1 MTGYLARRL
10 LQAIPVIFG
19 VLVITFAVTRLT
31 PGDPAEIMA
40 GLEAS
45 PEAIESIRIDL
56 GLDKPIVTQFGVY
69 VSHIIRGDLG
79 RSFYLGRDVTE
90 LIGEALPRTAWLA
103 LVALAFTAVIAV
115 PTGIMSAIRKDTWMD
130 VAARSTALVGVSTP
144 PFFAGL
150 LAILV
155 FSYYIRWFPSFG
167 SGSWKHLVLPG
178 VTLGLF
184 SAGLTMR
191 LTRSAMLDVLN
202 EDYIRTARAKG
213 LSERTTLYVHA
224 LRNASISVV
233 TIMGLQLGGLL
244 AGTVLTETVFSYPG
258 IGRLLARSIFERD
271 YPVVQ
276 GLILLIAMI
285 YVVVNLLV
293 DVVYS
298 LIDPRIRYE

>member
-1 MTGYLARRL
+1 MRRYLTKRF
-10 LQAIPVIFG
+10 LQAIPVTFG

-69 VSHIIRGDLG
+69 VSGILRGDLG

-130 VAARSTALVGVSTP
+130 VAARSIALVGVSTP

-155 FSYYIRWFPSFG
+155 FSYYVRWFPSFG

-178 VTLGLF
+178 ATLGLF